1 MTRIDR
7 DAVTAD
13 FLLEAGYTPDEV
25 RRMIQAGRG
34 GVRWLM
40 MPFRRAIRPP
50 LPFRSFNAPVEMWR
64 EAEMWRETTIRSEKI
79 TPGWVDRD
87 AHPDIPD
94 SHFDL
99 DRSPPGPGEGPFR
112 REYLGTW
119 KTD

>member
-13 FLLEAGYTPDEV
+13 WLLEAGYTPDEV
-25 RRMIQAGRG
+25 LRMIQAGRG

-50 LPFRSFNAPVEMWR
+50 MPFRPFNAPVDMWS
-64 EAEMWRETTIRSEKI
+64 EAMIRSEEI

-94 SHFDL
+94 SYFDL
-99 DRSPPGPGEGPFR
+99 DRSP
-112 REYLGTW
+112 
-119 KTD
+119 TDLLPRP